1 MLLDMLTDN
10 QESQTA
16 WQQAFW
22 KARRLARNLSGNLAC
37 WARNMLARKSSLRYG
52 RHMMLVF
59 ANTKGGVG
67 KSTLAVHLAVWLH
80 DRGFKTALLDGDKQ
94 RSSSEWLAEAEP
106 KIEIRT
112 ADTPDE
118 CVLEARR
125 LMRIAKYVVA
135 DGPAGLDDIS
145 RALLILADAAFLPV
159 TPSILDIRSVQHATS
174 TLQKARGINAGRPEW
189 FLVLNKIRRRD
200 TISNELRAAAPQLG
214 IRAAKHAVRDLQAFR
229 DAAQQAT
236 VVTRMGQKAAPAS
249 ADITRLFSELV
260 SAEISSKLRKGK
272 LEMAYG

>member
-1 MLLDMLTDN
+1 M
-10 QESQTA
+10 
-16 WQQAFW
+16 
-22 KARRLARNLSGNLAC
+22 LAC
-37 WARNMLARKSSLRYG
+37 KFALRYG

-118 CVLEARR
+118 CIIEARR
-125 LMRIAKYVVA
+125 LMRAAKYVVA

-145 RALLILADAAFLPV
+145 RALLLLADAAYLPI
-159 TPSILDIRSVQHATS
+159 TPSILDLRSVRHATS
-174 TLQKARGINAGRPEW
+174 TLQKAQGISAGHTEW

-200 TISNELRAAAPQLG
+200 TISDELQLAAPSLG
-214 IRAAKHAVRDLQAFR
+214 IRAAKHVVRDLQAFR

-236 VVTRMGQKAAPAS
+236 VVTRMGQKAAPA
-249 ADITRLFSELV
+249 AEDITRLFGELI
-260 SAEISSKLRKGK
+260 SSEISSKLRKGK